1 MGTPCLIAIHAA
13 IRDDGSLVAWG
24 CNYAGEL
31 DGMPSGTGF
40 RDLACGGYH
49 TGIQNYKTIVFELHL
64 MHCLPQLSV
73 QVLFLFCFCKGKVFP
88 AQLLSGT
95 MAAW

>member
-40 RDLACGGYH
+40 RDLACGSYH
-49 TGIQNYKTIVFELHL
+49 TGIQEHFADIAFEL
-64 MHCLPQLSV
+64 
-73 QVLFLFCFCKGKVFP
+73 
-88 AQLLSGT
+88 
-95 MAAW
+95 